1 MPRANKLPK
10 YALFDFN
17 DGSVETGTSS
27 LIDVECDGDETSD
40 RNFPYDVSH
49 FVFWPHRPSKNAE
62 EEEIVK
68 LKQCAKILLF
78 GNDLILLK
86 HYRDQLADEIL
97 PVASFGKIREKIW
110 EKTDKPDEKINGQIQ
125 IALGS
130 GERQSKRLKEKKY
143 MSEETRDT
151 SKPKTAKQ
159 SVVRKTGVKKKHDIQ
174 KSEDILKKITE
185 QKALFDNFDE
195 KPSDHTF
202 QEPVK
207 RKRTSECSG
216 DSTATTLLETD
227 GVRSAG
233 RAGSEVNK
241 FISSPKTRKLSSSS
255 VFSPATSD
263 EESSDGPEKKSISNA
278 DLSTSA
284 FEVGGWRLRL
294 EALKAEMIQK
304 SCDDIQSLKDKV
316 RYLQEEN
323 DNLKCKLKFCEEFT
337 NVRTWIDQLIAKQ
350 KANKQLSSSSESS
363 SDVIATV
370 SKIDEPPR
378 NCSEAEAAK
387 LESKID
393 LENPLFIEAQF
404 PITEKVIDSIPLK
417 IKNPTNALSLLFY
430 VLCIR
435 KNILQHTLW
444 VPTSLVNHQWMKRN

>member
-49 FVFWPHRPSKNAE
+49 FVFWPHRPAKNAE

-78 GNDLILLK
+78 GNDLIQLK

-143 MSEETRDT
+143 SSEETRDT

-174 KSEDILKKITE
+174 KSEDTLKKITE

-207 RKRTSECSG
+207 RKRTSEFSG
-216 DSTATTLLETD
+216 ESTATTQLETD

-255 VFSPATSD
+255 AFSPATSD

-278 DLSTSA
+278 ALSTSA

-294 EALKAEMIQK
+294 EALKAEMNQK
-304 SCDDIQSLKDKV
+304 SSDDIQSLKDKV

-323 DNLKCKLKFCEEFT
+323 DNLKCKLKFCEEFN

-378 NCSEAEAAK
+378 NCSEAAK

-404 PITEKVIDSIPLK
+404 PITEKVIDSIPS
-417 IKNPTNALSLLFY
+417 KNKKSDQRFVAALLRLIY
-430 VLCIR
+430 PEEYLA
-435 KNILQHTLW
+435 
-444 VPTSLVNHQWMKRN
+444 TSLVNHQWMKRN